1 MANSRYAKPKAAV
14 IRFDLPIDGAKV
26 RNVDEL
32 REHFTTDVIGHFR
45 SGVLA
50 KWLRA
55 RQLNKELAAVEAL
68 SNTGSAESSLL
79 LALCEIFNVDA
90 DEQTVAA
97 ALAEPTGA
105 SAVHALNREIA
116 LGIEQR
122 GRCRLGH
129 QDQWRLEIPA
139 PAVVE
144 LNAYTEHIA
153 YFALSDQC
161 GRQLLLWRVRGREQ
175 RQPIPLAYLPAG
187 RYDIQVRAGQGE
199 AQYSLRVNEISRPDP
214 AERDI
219 KLSIDSQFSPGYADL
234 WQIFVPGCG
243 AEIWTTGPTGTLVS
257 SYTCRSGDSSGVLL
271 GFNWEGAA
279 PPFGHQIVGVRGDR
293 RTGGPYTIHARFAHV
308 AATSGA
314 WCALT
319 WSAAT
324 EVGRRTF
331 LRDGVTEQLR
341 WRART
346 LPEPMTVAD
355 MERMLGDPD

>member
-1 MANSRYAKPKAAV
+1 MNHMAKSPYAKPKAAA
-14 IRFDLPIDGAKV
+14 IRFNLAIGGAMV
-26 RNVDEL
+26 RNVDQL
-32 REHFTTDVIGHFR
+32 REHFTTEVIGHFR

-50 KWLRA
+50 NWLRA
-55 RQLNKELAAVEAL
+55 RQLNEELEAVEAL
-68 SNTGSAESSLL
+68 SNTGNTETSLL

-97 ALAEPTGA
+97 ALGEPTGA
-105 SAVHALNREIA
+105 SAVHSLDREIA
-116 LGIEQR
+116 LGIEQH

-129 QDQWRLEIPA
+129 QDQWRLEIVA

-144 LNAYTEHIA
+144 LNAYTERIA

-161 GRQLLLWRVRGREQ
+161 GRQLLLWRVCGREQ

-187 RYDIQVRAGQGE
+187 RYDIQVRAGHDE
-199 AQYSLRVNEISRPDP
+199 AQYSLQVNEMSRPDP
-214 AERDI
+214 AERDV
-219 KLSIDSQFSPGYADL
+219 KLSINSQFSPGYADL

-243 AEIWTTGPTGTLVS
+243 ARIWTTGPTGTLVS
-257 SYTCRSGDSSGVLL
+257 SYTCWSGDASGVPL

-279 PPFGHQIVGVRGDR
+279 PPFGHQVIGVRGDR
-293 RTGGPYTIHARFAHV
+293 RSGGPYTIHARFADV

-331 LRDGVTEQLR
+331 LRDGVAEQLR

-346 LPEPMTVAD
+346 LY
-355 MERMLGDPD
+355 G